1 MAPTLILVILTI
13 CILFSLFSKGISRT
27 IFTMPIVFMV
37 FGYLISTPLHTSLD
51 SELLD
56 GSKRLLAEITLILV
70 LFSDA
75 SHVRFKHLRQNWKI
89 PARILVIGMPLTI
102 LFGVIVIFSLDPES
116 GLAMALLTA
125 AILTSTDAALG
136 QSAVSSPEVPEHLS
150 QSINIESG
158 LNDGLVLP
166 VVLLGAI
173 LTSMTFDSYGTDGL
187 AMDAIIEII
196 LGPLAGI
203 VIGWSIARAMDWAQN
218 HDFMDEAASGVVFL
232 SAAFAAYAF
241 AELIGGNGFIAAF
254 LGGMVFGNVYR
265 HDIHFIGEFMEGV
278 GQLLTMSAFIM
289 FGAFLLPVGL
299 EHIIVVAVVVAVL
312 SLTVVRMLPIF
323 LSLTGLGLDTEQ
335 KLFLGWFGPR
345 GLASILFTMI
355 IVDEFELPNE
365 EELLACVSM
374 TVALSIILHGMTASP
389 LVKRISK
396 SRTLPG

>member
-1 MAPTLILVILTI
+1 
-13 CILFSLFSKGISRT
+13 
-27 IFTMPIVFMV
+27 MV

-173 LTSMTFDSYGTDGL
+173 LTSMTFDGYGTDGL

>member
-1 MAPTLILVILTI
+1 
-13 CILFSLFSKGISRT
+13 
-27 IFTMPIVFMV
+27 
-37 FGYLISTPLHTSLD
+37 
-51 SELLD
+51 
-56 GSKRLLAEITLILV
+56 
-70 LFSDA
+70 
-75 SHVRFKHLRQNWKI
+75 
-89 PARILVIGMPLTI
+89 
-102 LFGVIVIFSLDPES
+102 
-116 GLAMALLTA
+116 
-125 AILTSTDAALG
+125 
-136 QSAVSSPEVPEHLS
+136 
-150 QSINIESG
+150 
-158 LNDGLVLP
+158 
-166 VVLLGAI
+166 
-173 LTSMTFDSYGTDGL
+173 
-187 AMDAIIEII
+187 
-196 LGPLAGI
+196 
-203 VIGWSIARAMDWAQN
+203 
-218 HDFMDEAASGVVFL
+218 
-232 SAAFAAYAF
+232 
-241 AELIGGNGFIAAF
+241 
-254 LGGMVFGNVYR
+254 
-265 HDIHFIGEFMEGV
+265 MEGV